1 MKHIIKY
8 SIYISLLIQ
17 IITTAISLDG
27 LNYSLTEKD
36 RILQDILKLEA
47 FVQFV
52 ETGFYIWVIYS
63 IMELKKVTSR
73 RYLDWFITTP
83 TMLISTIIFMEYSKQ
98 KEQNNKSGRKAS

>member
-52 ETGFYIWVIYS
+52 ETGFYMGNLQYYG
-63 IMELKKVTSR
+63 T
-73 RYLDWFITTP
+73 
-83 TMLISTIIFMEYSKQ
+83 
-98 KEQNNKSGRKAS
+98 